1 MAGRGSARHRL
12 QNLGDQFKSRISR
25 CGIPDFVRRTEMQT
39 VLIAYNSNVGR
50 MACGAQAQVLIIR
63 HSPLKI
69 GQPH

>member
-1 MAGRGSARHRL
+1 
-12 QNLGDQFKSRISR
+12 
-25 CGIPDFVRRTEMQT
+25 MQT